1 MGEIRTMPIRTII
14 FLPLMALLLTACA
27 LLPEPPEPPNVTLSD
42 LKIVDV
48 GIFEQQYRVQLRIQ
62 NTNNYPLPIIGM
74 NFKLQLNDKHFAQGV
89 SGQSVNVA
97 AFTDELLTVD
107 VVSNLSNII
116 QQLQTLG
123 SEVDTAFRYRLS
135 GKLTLSDHIRKV
147 PFEHLGQVTLSSNPT
162 KGNK

>member
-1 MGEIRTMPIRTII
+1 MVKIKTMLIRTII
-14 FLPLMALLLTACA
+14 AWSLITLLLNACA

-42 LKIVDV
+42 LKIIDV
-48 GIFEQQYRVQLRIQ
+48 TIFEQRYRVQLRIQ

-89 SGQSVNVA
+89 SNQSVNVA
-97 AFTDELLTVD
+97 AFSDELLTVD

-116 QQLQTLG
+116 EQLQTLS

-147 PFEHLGQVTLSSNPT
+147 PFEHLGEITLSSPASS
-162 KGNK
+162 NK